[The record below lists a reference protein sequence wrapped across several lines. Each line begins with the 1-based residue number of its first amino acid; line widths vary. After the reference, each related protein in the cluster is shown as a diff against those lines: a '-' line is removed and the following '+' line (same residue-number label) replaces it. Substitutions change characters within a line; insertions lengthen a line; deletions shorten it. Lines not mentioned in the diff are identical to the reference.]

1 MNYEGILIGGGAFI
15 IIGAL
20 HPVVIK
26 AEYHFSKRVW
36 PIFLVVGLACC
47 VSSLWLPGV
56 VLPALAAVLGCS
68 LLWSIRELHE
78 QEERVSKGWFPANPN
93 KRYSESKNE
102 APKRT
107 QGADVAD
114 KA

>member
-1 MNYEGILIGGGAFI
+1 MNYEGILIGVGAFV

-26 AEYHFSKRVW
+26 AEYHFGKRVW
-36 PIFLVVGLACC
+36 PVFLVVGFACC
-47 VSSLWLPGV
+47 AASLWLPGV

-78 QEERVSKGWFPANPN
+78 QEERVRKGWFPENPN
-93 KRYSESKNE
+93 RTFSESK
-102 APKRT
+102 K
-107 QGADVAD
+107 GATARMQSSDVAD

>member
-1 MNYEGILIGGGAFI
+1 MNYEGILIGVGAFV

-26 AEYHFSKRVW
+26 AEYHFGKRVW
-36 PIFLVVGLACC
+36 PAFLAAGLACC
-47 VSSLWLPGV
+47 AASLWLPGV

-68 LLWSIRELHE
+68 LLWSIRELYE
-78 QEERVSKGWFPANPN
+78 QEERVKKGWFPANPQR
-93 KRYSESKNE
+93 KAAVVS
-102 APKRT
+102 
-107 QGADVAD
+107 GAEKAMAD

>member
-1 MNYEGILIGGGAFI
+1 MNYEGILIGVGAFI

-26 AEYHFSKRVW
+26 AEYHFGKRVW
-36 PIFLVVGLACC
+36 PAFLTVGLVCC
-47 VSSLWLPGV
+47 AASLWLPGA

-78 QEERVSKGWFPANPN
+78 QEERVKKGWFPANPRR
-93 KRYSESKNE
+93 K
-102 APKRT
+102 
-107 QGADVAD
+107 DLAD
-114 KA
+114 KEMEEQA